1 MAVRRNVTG
10 HPAIQQWVNA
20 RLAAGHGEDA
30 AKGWARCV
38 NAMVARLNV
47 EPGQLPAD
55 AVARHFEGRPAAPT
69 TVRNYTKAL
78 AAWFEYCHNGLAERR
93 RDGLPADM
101 NDPDLL
107 EWAAFL
113 DADGMAPNTVGGYTR
128 CTNRV
133 VKHSGN
139 PARELTRKDVVA
151 YLEHLQARARAQG
164 KNGIT
169 RSYRAALMTSVRSF
183 CKFAGL
189 EDATDGLKSRGAD
202 SVRHVPIPREDLKNL
217 LFRAEQEMHSEDPA
231 TYAMG
236 RTMRAMLLL
245 MSGGGLRISETYRV
259 SPAHLRHENHEW
271 RLRLV
276 QAKGR
281 RDLPDV
287 WQPVPEAVAHF
298 LLANFQPHE
307 MIAPADWNGNKA
319 SLAFCGWTMKH
330 GVVTSAHKLRAFYA
344 TDLYRRRPDIV
355 WVQTMMRH
363 AKVETTRGYIHHVPD
378 AEHRSTMN
386 ALMDDLIT
394 PPTNENV
401 IPLQR
406 PETVPLRPVAVL
418 S

>member
-38 NAMVARLNV
+38 QAMTIRLCV
-47 EPGQLPAD
+47 EPGQLPPD
-55 AVARHFEGRPAAPT
+55 AVARHFEGRRAAPT
-69 TVRNYTKAL
+69 TVRNYTKAF
-78 AAWFEYCHNGLAERR
+78 AAWNDYCHNGLSERK

-101 NDPDLL
+101 SDPDLL
-107 EWAAFL
+107 RWAAFL
-113 DADGMAPNTVGGYTR
+113 DADGMSRNTVSGYTR

-133 VKHSGN
+133 VKHSGK
-139 PARELTRKDVVA
+139 PARELTRDAVLA

-169 RSYRAALMTSVRSF
+169 RSYRGALMTSIRSF

-189 EDATDGLKSRGAD
+189 PKITEGMKSRGVDA
-202 SVRHVPIPREDLKNL
+202 VRHMPIPREDLKNL
-217 LFRAEQEMHSEDPA
+217 LFRADQEMASDDPYTA
-231 TYAMG
+231 GTG
-236 RTMRAMLLL
+236 RTLRAMLLL
-245 MSGGGLRISETYRV
+245 MSGAGLRISETVKV
-259 SPAHLRHENHEW
+259 SPSHLRHEDHEW

-276 QAKGR
+276 QSKGR
-281 RDLPDV
+281 ENLPDV

-298 LLANFQPHE
+298 LLSSFE
-307 MIAPADWNGNKA
+307 RFETIGLADWNANKA

-344 TDLYRRRPDIV
+344 TDLYRRKQDIV

-363 AKVETTRGYIHHVPD
+363 KKVETTRGYIHHVPNVD
-378 AEHRSTMN
+378 HRSTVN

-394 PPTNENV
+394 PANHVNV
-401 IPLQR
+401 IPLR
-406 PETVPLRPVAVL
+406 PAVEPLRPAAEA
-418 S
+418 